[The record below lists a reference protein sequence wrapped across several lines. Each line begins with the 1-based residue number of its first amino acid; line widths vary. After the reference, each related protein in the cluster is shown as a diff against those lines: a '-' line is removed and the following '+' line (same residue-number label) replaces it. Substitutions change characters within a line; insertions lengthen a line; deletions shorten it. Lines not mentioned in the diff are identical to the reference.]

1 MGRERGEE
9 RGWEGRRERER
20 ERERKMFGLYREEPL
35 GEGQPSP
42 WTGKFRVGDRVC
54 QVGLRDTG
62 RTWRPGLLCYVI
74 YAPQPLVP

>member
-42 WTGKFRVGDRVC
+42 WTGKFRVGDRVSQGGTERC
-54 QVGLRDTG
+54 WENLAKSLICKICTS
-62 RTWRPGLLCYVI
+62 
-74 YAPQPLVP
+74 VPCM